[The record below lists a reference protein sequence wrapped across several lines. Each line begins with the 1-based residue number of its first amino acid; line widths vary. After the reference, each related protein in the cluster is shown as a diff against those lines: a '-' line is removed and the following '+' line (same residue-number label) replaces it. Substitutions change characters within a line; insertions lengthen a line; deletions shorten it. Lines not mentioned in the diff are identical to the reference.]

1 MYSYDRCVRVGPDGP
16 DMSSGVSSSI
26 EQVTSL
32 QQYMSAPIRVAGSES
47 VARGSAQHWPERWPA
62 RELASIENG
71 RLVRTQKL
79 KVYFVRRN
87 KTIGMRKNPAA
98 GVKCC
103 E

>member
-1 MYSYDRCVRVGPDGP
+1 MRVGPDGP

-62 RELASIENG
+62 SELASIENG